1 MANMRMHPY
10 DHMHGKVLAYV
21 AGNAILEAQIAH
33 GFMHAHVCACAV
45 GAAAGLNLKPRH
57 ALG

>member
-1 MANMRMHPY
+1 MRMHPY